1 MDLKTAIRLTLEA
14 GQYLA
19 GLESVRTQNL
29 RTYGAMRDGIK
40 TAQASWK
47 EAEAKVK
54 ELAASLD
61 METATK
67 KQVRDF
73 ERAVK
78 AAGALKDEYLRVRDA
93 AVSQKRA
100 LEQNSVQITAARGGF
115 SAAQAAQAQAAAV
128 EAAQRRELQ
137 ATVAAK
143 AAQAA
148 EERRLAAIVV
158 NTRAT
163 MAQAAQQQL
172 AAEKQAFAEAQ
183 AAAERYAAQQRAQA
197 AEAAA
202 RAKADAAYRAA
213 VLATQD
219 SRDRFARQAAQR
231 QVAAAPVQ
239 MPAPAGAQLSA
250 ISGQL
255 ALARNATLALVGAQT
270 LGELVRMVDT
280 YSQLS
285 ARLKLVT
292 TSTQAAT
299 QAQQQLFAIA
309 QRNGIALNDAAGLF
323 LRIAQP
329 MREMGANQAQVLAV
343 TEAVGQSLRISG
355 SNAQES
361 ASAMQQFAQALGA
374 GVLNGDELRSILENA
389 PRLAQAV
396 ADGLGVPI
404 GKLKELGEQGSLSSQ
419 KVLQALQTQI
429 PLLRKEAEQ
438 IPLTIGA
445 AITQVQ
451 NAFAQYIGSADSAT
465 GSSRKLAEML
475 GWVAKNIDMVVAA
488 AAGLATSFVLGAVIR
503 SVAALAAVIGGI
515 PTLLVGLAGAGVAAW
530 LSMESGPKKTADA
543 AEKAKAA
550 TGKSLAEMAKEAQAF
565 GGKLD
570 EVGRND
576 AIQRLTQKI
585 AEARKQLQDMKLS
598 DTMGEPG
605 KKLQSDIAAAER
617 AVAGL
622 KAVQADLDRK
632 NLVGE
637 RGQLG
642 LDKLK
647 IDGSTLI
654 SKDAANQLQAFDRL
668 YKAFAT
674 NARNSSGDLA
684 TSFLEVRAAVDGLV
698 SMAKSPA
705 EMQGLVARLQT
716 VVASPSG
723 RFDPGLQNTLI
734 TAIEA
739 RSTAER
745 NALDAT
751 LAGMNTRLQRGN
763 ALVTSITEQARIA
776 SSLATAMDKVTAEL
790 KADVPAISAAQS
802 AGIRAQVTAVE
813 IGAQQQLDALDRLS
827 LEKLRIIQRERIAA
841 SRVATDARIDADR
854 AAATRLRD
862 LQTTQARLESKPEAS
877 RSAAET
883 AQLEEVAAE
892 QRRINKATSDEKR
905 RILEAETRNAET
917 FTRRMLDVER
927 ATAQERLSILRG
939 VQSELLGKSNDA
951 LNAYRGYAAQVIA
964 LDRQIVQ
971 ARLDQAASIAAIQRK
986 DMTPGQQVDSIREE
1000 LGRVQS
1006 ETRAAR
1012 LDGDRQLEQELLSR
1026 QRGLANELANAQGD
1040 GLDPKALRAEAI
1052 SNLERIGAE
1061 SMTVLKEQRAEAQ
1074 AAAEQQRST
1083 FDKLAKDL
1091 EQVATKIAE
1100 INKGEAIRI
1109 AGEIDMASVKS
1120 AIDQVRQAFAAE
1132 TFQIKIAAPAVPLP
1146 GGDIQARA
1154 TGGPIFGPGTATS
1167 DSIPALLSNGEHVL
1181 TAAEVRA
1188 AGGHRAIYALRSALL
1203 GGWMPRFADGG
1214 AVGRVQV
1221 PELLS
1226 APTESPL
1233 QPMVIQMPDGEQYP
1247 VQAQPDVAAAMDRH
1261 IKMQILKR
1269 GALR

>member
-61 METATK
+61 LETATK

-100 LEQNSVQITAARGGF
+100 LEQNAVQITAARGGF

-148 EERRLAAIVV
+148 EERRLAAIVT

-172 AAEKQAFAEAQ
+172 AAEKRAYAEAQ

-280 YSQLS
+280 YSQL
-285 ARLKLVT
+285 AVRLKLVT

-361 ASAMQQFAQALGA
+361 ASAMQQFAQALGS

-451 NAFAQYIGSADSAT
+451 NAFAQYVGAADSAA
-465 GSSRKLAEML
+465 GSSRRIAEAL
-475 GWVAKNIDMVVAA
+475 GWVAQNIDTVVSV
-488 AAGLATSFVLGAVIR
+488 AAGLAASFALGAIIR

-515 PTLLVGLAGAGVAAW
+515 PTLLVGLAGAGVATW
-530 LSMESGPKKTADA
+530 LSLGDG
-543 AEKAKAA
+543 AEKAKAKTA
-550 TGKSLAEMAKEAQAF
+550 DSLATMTRELRDF

-570 EVGRND
+570 ETGRNEAITQLTKRIEEARNKLRDMNFAD
-576 AIQRLTQKI
+576 AIGDPGAKLK
-585 AEARKQLQDMKLS
+585 AE
-598 DTMGEPG
+598 
-605 KKLQSDIAAAER
+605 IAAAER
-617 AVAGL
+617 AVKDAKGL
-622 KAVQADLDRK
+622 QEQVARQ
-632 NLVGE
+632 NLVNE

-647 IDGSTLI
+647 VDGTSLI
-654 SKDAANQLQAFDRL
+654 AKDSANQLQAFDTV
-668 YKAFAT
+668 YKAFASRAINT
-674 NARNSSGDLA
+674 NGGLAASFGD
-684 TSFLEVRAAVDGLV
+684 VRASIESLV
-698 SMAKSPA
+698 AMAKSPA
-705 EMQGLVARLQT
+705 ELNGLVARLQA
-716 VVASPSG
+716 VGKNVAF
-723 RFDPGLQNTLI
+723 RTDPGLQNTLV

-739 RSTAER
+739 RATAER

-751 LAGMNTRLQRGN
+751 LAGLNARLQRGN
-763 ALVTSITEQARIA
+763 ALIQSVTEQARIA
-776 SSLATAMDKVTAEL
+776 SSMSTALDRVTAEIKTNL
-790 KADVPAISAAQS
+790 RAISAIQS
-802 AGIRAQVTAVE
+802 AEVRGQVASVQV
-813 IGAQQQLDALDRLS
+813 GAQQQLDVLERLS
-827 LEKLRIIQRERIAA
+827 SEKLAIIQRERIAA
-841 SRVATDARIDADR
+841 NRAASDARIDLDTQIRVKTGQLKAER
-854 AAATRLRD
+854 EAIERVPEGKRTQENTTRL
-862 LQTTQARLESKPEAS
+862 QEI
-877 RSAAET
+877 AAEER
-883 AQLEEVAAE
+883 A
-892 QRRINKATSDEKR
+892 IDKAKSEEKR
-905 RILEAETRNAET
+905 RILEAENRDAET
-917 FTRRMLDVER
+917 FTRRLLDVER
-927 ATAQERLSILRG
+927 ATAQERLSILKG

-986 DMTPGQQVDSIREE
+986 DMTPTKQADSIREE
-1000 LGRVQS
+1000 LSRVQA
-1006 ETRAAR
+1006 ETKTAR
-1012 LDGDRQLEQELLSR
+1012 LEGDRQLEQELLSR
-1026 QRGLANELANAQGD
+1026 QRGLANELANAQGE

-1052 SNLERIGAE
+1052 ENLERIGAE

-1083 FDKLAKDL
+1083 FEKLAIAA
-1091 EQVATKIAE
+1091 QKIGDE
-1100 INKGEAIRI
+1100 IAKLNANESIRLN
-1109 AGEIDMASVKS
+1109 GEIDMASVKS

-1203 GGWMPRFADGG
+1203 GGWIPRFADGG
-1214 AVGRVQV
+1214 AVGRVHV

-1226 APTESPL
+1226 APAESPL
-1233 QPMVIQMPDGEQYP
+1233 QPMVIQMPGGEQYP
-1247 VQAQPDVAAAMDRH
+1247 VQAEPNVAAAMDRH
-1261 IKMQILKR
+1261 IRMQILKR

>member
-61 METATK
+61 LETATK

-100 LEQNSVQITAARGGF
+100 LEQNAVQITAARGGF

-361 ASAMQQFAQALGA
+361 ASAMQQFSQALGA

-404 GKLKELGEQGSLSSQ
+404 GKLKELGEQGALSSQ
-419 KVLQALQTQI
+419 KVLDAVQSQI
-429 PLLRKEAEQ
+429 PKLRKEVEQ

-451 NAFAQYIGSADSAT
+451 NAFAQYIGSADSAM

-475 GWVAKNIDMVVAA
+475 SWVAQNIDTVVAA
-488 AAGLATSFVLGAVIR
+488 VGGLITSFALSAVIR

-515 PTLLVGLAGAGVAAW
+515 PTVLVGLAGVAAFTW
-530 LSMESGPKKTADA
+530 LGIGDGAD
-543 AEKAKAA
+543 KAKAK
-550 TGKSLAEMAKEAQAF
+550 TVDSLSAMTRELQDF
-565 GGKLD
+565 SGKLD
-570 EVGRND
+570 ETGRNEAIARLTKRIEEARNKLRDMKFAD
-576 AIQRLTQKI
+576 AIGDPGAKLK
-585 AEARKQLQDMKLS
+585 AE
-598 DTMGEPG
+598 
-605 KKLQSDIAAAER
+605 IAAAER
-617 AVAGL
+617 AVKDAKGL
-622 KAVQADLDRK
+622 QEQVDRK
-632 NLVGE
+632 NLVNE

-862 LQTTQARLESKPEAS
+862 LQTTQARLELKPEAS

-1074 AAAEQQRST
+1074 AAADQQRDT
-1083 FDKLAKDL
+1083 FEKLAAAA
-1091 EQVATKIAE
+1091 EKIGAE
-1100 INKGEAIRI
+1100 IAKINAGEAIRLT
-1109 AGEIDMASVKS
+1109 GEIDMASVKS

-1154 TGGPIFGPGTATS
+1154 TGGPIFGAGTATS

-1214 AVGRVQV
+1214 AVGRVHV

-1233 QPMVIQMPDGEQYP
+1233 QPMVIQMPGGEQYP